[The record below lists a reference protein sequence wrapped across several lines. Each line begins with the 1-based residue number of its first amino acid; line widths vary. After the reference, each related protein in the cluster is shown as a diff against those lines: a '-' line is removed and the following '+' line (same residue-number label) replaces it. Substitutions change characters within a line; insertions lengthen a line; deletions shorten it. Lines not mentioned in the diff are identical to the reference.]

1 MVRRDGQQGSCRDQ
15 IAGRASWEGKWRM
28 GGLDVSSMYLR
39 VEAGSSSYRFVCAH
53 LDAHDHNIA
62 RRNAQYQTILSHLL
76 FYSSDPLSSP
86 TQVHDS
92 SHLFVMGDLNYRFS
106 AMPSS
111 GYPSEVTS
119 PTDQITIQKERA
131 EMVQLDTIHMRRKL
145 TSEVKR

>member
-1 MVRRDGQQGSCRDQ
+1 
-15 IAGRASWEGKWRM
+15 
-28 GGLDVSSMYLR
+28 
-39 VEAGSSSYRFVCAH
+39 

-62 RRNAQYQTILSHLL
+62 RRNAQYQMILSHLL

-111 GYPSEVTS
+111 GYPTASNS
-119 PTDQITIQKERA
+119 STDQVTIEKERA
-131 EMVQLDTIHMRRKL
+131 EMVQLDTLRKQQAEGKGFGGLREGDLTKFAPTYKCIAGQIHGYSR
-145 TSEVKR
+145 